1 MAMLTRLT
9 SNGTTTV
16 APGSPKGLQRFQNY
30 LSALLWPGG
39 TSQRRKTSTQQQLD
53 AIDSFTDE
61 LVNRKT
67 QKWEELHDNLMAK
80 QSPVAKE
87 TKANKNSFGQ
97 NVGLMSKGMM
107 NDLKQLRSPQLGLDI
122 RSLSQPQLDNLL
134 LATLEIKNKVDFLYL
149 IRQCVRWHLL
159 PCNEVFIACLKY
171 LSNMGR
177 MQQLDS
183 LAETCRQ
190 LKHPFAITYSDLA
203 PFKALALW
211 QNGNADVALMTLHR
225 GYSAALKN
233 DEGRRVMRCAFRT
246 IAEET
251 LAQKSEAVLISL
263 TEVARAIHRE
273 HNDIFVVGC
282 VWKQCFISNWFSDQ
296 KYAEE
301 LFESFPDLQSLV
313 ARRAD
318 GLCDSFLG
326 HHNVDAVHRLIEV
339 FLEHN
344 QREACSLSLRRLFGY
359 QYDRKDLRA
368 CAEIVKSCSELEMP
382 LKEEQNE
389 QFLSL
394 FLDSSDPFETGKAS
408 SNSHSN
414 HNSNGIVANKYKPKS
429 FQYKF

>member
-30 LSALLWPGG
+30 LSAFLWPG
-39 TSQRRKTSTQQQLD
+39 TSHRQQRKSSSQSD
-53 AIDSFTDE
+53 AIDCFTNE

-67 QKWEELHDNLMAK
+67 QKWEELRDNLMK
-80 QSPVAKE
+80 PVSEDAA
-87 TKANKNSFGQ
+87 ANKGSSNFGQ
-97 NVGLMSKGMM
+97 NVGLMSKGMV

-134 LATLEIKNKVDFLYL
+134 LATLEVKNKVDFLYL
-149 IRQCVRWHLL
+149 IRQCVRWQQL
-159 PCNEVFIACLKY
+159 PCNEVLISCLKY
-171 LSNMGR
+171 LSGLGR

-190 LKHPFAITYSDLA
+190 TKHPFASIYSDLA
-203 PFKALALW
+203 PFKAIALW
-211 QNGNADVALMTLHR
+211 HNGNADVALMTLHR
-225 GYSAALKN
+225 GYGGSLN
-233 DEGRRVMRCAFRT
+233 SEEGRRMIRTAFRT

-273 HNDIFVVGC
+273 HKDIFVLAL
-282 VWKQCFISNWFSDQ
+282 VWKQCFASTWFSDQ
-296 KYAEE
+296 KSAEE
-301 LFESFPDLQSLV
+301 LFEHYKELQQLV
-313 ARRAD
+313 ERRASP
-318 GLCDSFLG
+318 LCSSFLSR
-326 HHNVDAVHRLIEV
+326 HNVDAVHRLIEV
-339 FLEHN
+339 FLQHN
-344 QREACSLSLRRLFGY
+344 QRIACSSCLSLLFNY
-359 QYDRKDLRA
+359 QYMRKDLRA

-382 LKEEQNE
+382 LSELQNE

-394 FLDSSDPFETGKAS
+394 FLDRNDPFETINAS
-408 SNSHSN
+408 AA
-414 HNSNGIVANKYKPKS
+414 IKYKPKS

>member
-30 LSALLWPGG
+30 LSAFLWPG
-39 TSQRRKTSTQQQLD
+39 TSHRQQRKSSTQLD

-67 QKWEELHDNLMAK
+67 QKWEELRDNLIK
-80 QSPVAKE
+80 KSVVTEEHQS
-87 TKANKNSFGQ
+87 NSGNFSQ

-149 IRQCVRWHLL
+149 IKQCVRWQLL
-159 PCNEVFIACLKY
+159 PCNEVFISCLRY
-171 LSNMGR
+171 LSTLGR
-177 MQQLDS
+177 LQQLDS

-190 LKHPFAITYSDLA
+190 LNHPFTITYSDLA

-211 QNGNADVALMTLHR
+211 NNGNADVALMTLHR
-225 GYSAALKN
+225 GYSAGYQYI
-233 DEGRRVMRCAFRT
+233 EGKRMMRSTFRT

-263 TEVARAIHRE
+263 TEVARAIHQE
-273 HNDIFVVGC
+273 HNDIFMVAC
-282 VWKQCFISNWFSDQ
+282 VWKQCFISSWFSDQ
-296 KYAEE
+296 KSASE
-301 LFESFPDLQSLV
+301 LYEHFKDLQRLV

-318 GLCDSFLG
+318 GLCYSFLG

-344 QREACSLSLRRLFGY
+344 ERAACADSLSSLFDY
-359 QYDRKDLRA
+359 HYNRKDLRA

-382 LKEEQNE
+382 LKTEQNE

-394 FLDSSDPFETGKAS
+394 FLDNPDPFETTKNKGNKGNAIADKKYMPES
-408 SNSHSN
+408 F
-414 HNSNGIVANKYKPKS
+414 KYK
-429 FQYKF
+429 F

>member
-30 LSALLWPGG
+30 LSAFLWPG
-39 TSQRRKTSTQQQLD
+39 TSQRQQRKASTQLD
-53 AIDSFTDE
+53 AIDSFTEE
-61 LVNRKT
+61 LVSRKT
-67 QKWEELHDNLMAK
+67 QKWEELRDNLMK
-80 QSPVAKE
+80 KPVVTE
-87 TKANKNSFGQ
+87 ESQSFGQ

-171 LSNMGR
+171 LSTLGR
-177 MQQLDS
+177 MQQLES

-190 LKHPFAITYSDLA
+190 LKHPFANTYSDLA
-203 PFKALALW
+203 PFKAIALW
-211 QNGNADVALMTLHR
+211 HNGNADVALMTLHR
-225 GYSAALKN
+225 GYSAAYKF
-233 DEGRRVMRCAFRT
+233 DEGKRLMRSAFRT

-273 HNDIFVVGC
+273 HNDVFVVAC
-282 VWKQCFISNWFSDQ
+282 VWKQCFISSWFSDQ
-296 KYAEE
+296 KYAGE
-301 LFESFPDLQSLV
+301 LFENFEDLQGLV
-313 ARRAD
+313 SRRAD
-318 GLCDSFLG
+318 GLCESFLG

-344 QREACSLSLRRLFGY
+344 QRDACALSLRMLFTY
-359 QYDRKDLRA
+359 QYNRKDLRA

-394 FLDSSDPFETGKAS
+394 FLDSSDPFEAGSKVNKSS
-408 SNSHSN
+408 SNAI
-414 HNSNGIVANKYKPKS
+414 GANKYKPKS